1 MHLNMFEKKKWVM
14 HSGEESN
21 FKIECDALTFVD
33 WDTIAYL
40 IVKCI
45 PFSEVVGIPRG
56 GLKLSRIL
64 KDYIQWSGPL
74 LIVDDVL
81 TTGKSMEKMKDVY
94 LEQYENDIVGVVLF
108 ARGKCPDWITPIF
121 QMNELLEGE

>member
-1 MHLNMFEKKKWVM
+1 MNLFEKKTWRM
-14 HSGEESN
+14 HSGAESN
-21 FKIECDALTFVD
+21 FKIECDSLTFFD

-40 IVKCI
+40 IAKYI
-45 PFSEVVGIPRG
+45 PFSEVAGVPRG
-56 GLKLSRIL
+56 GLKLSRSL
-64 KDYIQWSGPL
+64 KEYRQGSGPL

-81 TTGKSMEKMKDVY
+81 TTGKSMERMKDVY